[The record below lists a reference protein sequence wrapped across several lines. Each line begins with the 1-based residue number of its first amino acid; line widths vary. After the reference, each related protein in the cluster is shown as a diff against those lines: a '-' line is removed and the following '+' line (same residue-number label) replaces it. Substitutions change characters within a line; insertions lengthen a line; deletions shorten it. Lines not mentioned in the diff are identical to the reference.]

1 MIMKIKKFLAMMVA
15 ATTMVFG
22 VYSCGSDDDENE
34 PEKPVAAQVA
44 GSYEGQEVIKVMGE
58 VSSDT
63 TTTYSFAKATDLT
76 VDMTIPGFGM
86 GPMTI
91 PSFPVKEIP
100 LTKGEKAITGK
111 LDSYR
116 GTVTDGKGQEK
127 AYTVSDIVVA
137 FDGKT
142 VAVTYS
148 LKYGAMP
155 MAMVTTFTGTKK

>member
-22 VYSCGSDDDENE
+22 VYSCGSDDNENE

-44 GSYEGQEVIKVMGE
+44 GSYEGQEIIKVMGE

-86 GPMTI
+86 GAMTI

-111 LDSYR
+111 LDSYS

-127 AYTVSDIVVA
+127 AYTVNNIVVA
-137 FDGKT
+137 FDGET
-142 VAVTYS
+142 VAVTYE

-155 MAMVTTFTGTKK
+155 MPMMTTFTGTKK